1 MKMKKPRPSISK
13 LAAPSYG
20 LQAEKHIV
28 PQTFGWVY
36 RWGAEEVIRQ
46 CGEVLSLPSGRAQP
60 RLLVA
65 LRGVAKPQTLPEVV
79 WVWQRGAGPEGVV
92 GGHPS
97 RSPAQSPPP
106 PTQNP
111 KAPVTDRARRNPGGQ
126 RDRSPLPSV
135 LWLDLP
141 IPGQGGA
148 VRLRGDKPGRA
159 C

>member
-1 MKMKKPRPSISK
+1 MLKMKKPRPSISK

-106 PTQNP
+106 NTKPQ
-111 KAPVTDRARRNPGGQ
+111 G
-126 RDRSPLPSV
+126 PS
-135 LWLDLP
+135 D
-141 IPGQGGA
+141 GQGTQ
-148 VRLRGDKPGRA
+148 KPRRSEGQESPSIRPVAGSSHPWSGRSSQVEG
-159 C
+159 